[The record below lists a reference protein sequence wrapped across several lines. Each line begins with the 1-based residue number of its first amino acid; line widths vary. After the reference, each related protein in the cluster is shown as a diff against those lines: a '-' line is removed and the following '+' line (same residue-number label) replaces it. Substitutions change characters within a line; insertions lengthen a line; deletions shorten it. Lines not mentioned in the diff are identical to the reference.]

1 MYPENG
7 RNPYYAEVM
16 PASSAWP
23 YVKDLE
29 VLSALHE
36 GGLSDALRLAEHHA
50 LVPRHGGG
58 VQLDPMLTPA

>member
-1 MYPENG
+1 MDECKP
-7 RNPYYAEVM
+7 
-16 PASSAWP
+16 
-23 YVKDLE
+23 
-29 VLSALHE
+29 LHE